1 MKGLNIDRDKIGKVI
16 NENYASKFDISLE
29 EKPNNLWVYKF
40 KGTGIQ
46 PAILNVY
53 YVNDGT
59 TTLYYKLGANQ
70 DLSLEVATLIKDNC
84 SIKEF
89 KSNSFY
95 LKSIR
100 DVDFETILEYLAL
113 ENEIENDDANDKGRI
128 VKVKGKQG
136 DKITLH
142 HFSNG
147 AFQAQG
153 KPRMIFNDVIAI
165 LSEIMPFKDIVNSQL
180 EFYETNLTA
189 DDILG
194 ELETRL
200 PISSQYLLD
209 KVKSVLSPSLA
220 LKKFVVELDDFS
232 AFAFPVL
239 RGLEGVLKQI
249 YFDNG
254 IVIGK
259 EGFGDYLQI
268 DSRGIGV
275 TLKNST
281 TSKIS
286 CGKTH
291 KAICDIYSFY
301 SYHRHSLF
309 HMDGTIETSKI
320 LNRTEAESIINMA
333 LNLIESSISSI
344 KS

>member
-1 MKGLNIDRDKIGKVI
+1 MKGLNIDRDKIGKVL
-16 NENYASKFDISLE
+16 NESYSTKYDITLD

-40 KGTGIQ
+40 KGTGF
-46 PAILNVY
+46 PTAILNIY
-53 YVNDGT
+53 FLNEGT
-59 TTLYYKLGANQ
+59 TTLHYKVGANQ
-70 DLSLEVATLIKDNC
+70 ELSFEIANFIVDNC

-100 DVDFETILEYLAL
+100 DIDFETILEYLAL
-113 ENEIENDDANDKGRI
+113 ENETESDNTSDKGRV
-128 VKVKGKQG
+128 VKIKGKQG

-180 EFYETNLTA
+180 DFYETNLTA
-189 DDILG
+189 NDILG

-200 PISSQYLLD
+200 PISSKYLLD
-209 KVKSVLSPSLA
+209 KVKSILSPSLA

-259 EGFGDYLQI
+259 DGFGDYLQI
-268 DSRGIGV
+268 DSRGNNV
-275 TLKNST
+275 SLTNST
-281 TSKIS
+281 TSKIN
-286 CGKTH
+286 CAKTQ

-301 SYHRHSLF
+301 NYNRHSLF
-309 HMDGTIETSKI
+309 HMDGTIVTSRI
-320 LNRTEAESIINMA
+320 LNRTEAESIINNA
-333 LNLIESSISSI
+333 LNLIESSISNI

>member
-1 MKGLNIDRDKIGKVI
+1 MKGLNIDRDKIGNVL
-16 NENYASKFDISLE
+16 NENYSKNFDISLE

-40 KGTGIQ
+40 KGTGVK

-59 TTLYYKLGANQ
+59 TTLHYKLGANQ
-70 DLSLEVATLIKDNC
+70 ELSLEIASLIKDSC

-100 DVDFETILEYLAL
+100 NVDFETILEYLAL
-113 ENEIENDDANDKGRI
+113 ENEIESDAANTKGRI
-128 VKVKGKQG
+128 VKIKGKQG

-165 LSEIMPFKDIVNSQL
+165 LSEVMPFKDIVNSQL

-194 ELETRL
+194 ELEARL
-200 PISSQYLLD
+200 PISSPYLLE

-220 LKKFVVELDDFS
+220 LRKFVVELDDFS

-249 YFDNG
+249 YLDNG

-259 EGFGDYLQI
+259 EGFGEYLHI
-268 DSRGIGV
+268 DGSGLNV
-275 TLKNST
+275 TLTNKT
-281 TSKIS
+281 KIIIN

-301 SYHRHSLF
+301 NYNRHGLF
-309 HMDGTIETSKI
+309 HMDGTVVTSRI
-320 LNRTEAESIINMA
+320 LNRTEAENIINNA
-333 LNLIESSISSI
+333 LNLIEGSISSI

>member
-16 NENYASKFDISLE
+16 NENYASKFDISLD

-59 TTLYYKLGANQ
+59 TTLYYKLGTNQ
-70 DLSLEVATLIKDNC
+70 DLSLEIANLIKDNC

-113 ENEIENDDANDKGRI
+113 ENEIETDEINIKGRI

-165 LSEIMPFKDIVNSQL
+165 LSEVMPFKDIVNSQL

-220 LKKFVVELDDFS
+220 LKKFVIELDDFS

-254 IVIGK
+254 IIIGK
-259 EGFGDYLQI
+259 EGFRDYLQI
-268 DSRGIGV
+268 DGGGINV
-275 TLKNST
+275 TLSSNT
-281 TSKIS
+281 TNKIN

-301 SYHRHSLF
+301 NYNRHSLF
-309 HMDGTIETSKI
+309 HMDGTIVTSRI
-320 LNRTEAESIINMA
+320 LNRTEAESIINNA
-333 LNLIESSISSI
+333 LNLIESSISNI